1 MDGRKF
7 DDQLVNDLIKQQH
20 EVRKVSIKQGGDYTS
35 CCLLDYAYLKDNQK
49 LIAVYIS
56 KRKSLDADP
65 RVIQRMVFLGVVGED
80 GNTKIRL

>member
-1 MDGRKF
+1 MKSERYQK
-7 DDQLVNDLIKQQH
+7 
-20 EVRKVSIKQGGDYTS
+20 DYTS